1 MKKLFPKEFWL
12 FITLFFPFVYV
23 FNTYYPPESPMYTNA
38 YMTVDLLGSYYIF
51 TLARYIEMPEG
62 QLIFLSAGYTKTQIL
77 LYFGL
82 NIIIAL
88 SVLTFIFFPIH
99 SKIVAAGFITSMLFQ
114 FLFEIVWLRK
124 GLAYANVVILAP
136 LGLVI
141 LVGIFNIVSIWHNI
155 KSLAND
161 KLFLI
166 IALAIVVSAIIYHLY
181 HFYKGDIV

>member
-23 FNTYYPPESPMYTNA
+23 FNTYYPPESAGYMNA
-38 YMTVDLLGSYYIF
+38 YMTVDLLGFYYIF

-77 LYFGL
+77 FYFGL

-88 SVLTFIFFPIH
+88 SVLTIIFFPIH
-99 SKIVAAGFITSMLFQ
+99 SNIVAAGFITSMVFQ

-124 GLAYANVVILAP
+124 GLAYANVIILVP

-141 LVGIFNIVSIWHNI
+141 LVGIFNMLSIWHNI
-155 KSLAND
+155 KALAND
-161 KLFLI
+161 KLFFGT
-166 IALAIVVSAIIYHLY
+166 ALAIVLATTVYHLY